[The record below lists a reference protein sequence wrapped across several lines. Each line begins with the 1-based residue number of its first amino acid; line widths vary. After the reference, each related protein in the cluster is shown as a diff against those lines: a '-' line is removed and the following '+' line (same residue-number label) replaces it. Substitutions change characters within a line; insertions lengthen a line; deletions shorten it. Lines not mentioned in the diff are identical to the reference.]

1 MQDTDIKD
9 HLDLVAL
16 QELREVM
23 GTEFPVLV
31 TTFVVDSEARIAAIR
46 AAQAAGDTEAV
57 REVAHS
63 FRGSSL
69 NIGAH
74 RVAAVCRILEQV
86 ARTGDAAGIARQI
99 PVLESACRVACSHLT
114 GWAAR

>member
-1 MQDTDIKD
+1 MHDTDIKD
-9 HLDLVAL
+9 HFDLVAL

-23 GTEFPVLV
+23 GMEFPVLV
-31 TTFVVDSEARIAAIR
+31 TTFVADSEARIAAIH
-46 AAQAAGDTEAV
+46 AAQAAADAEAL

-69 NIGAH
+69 NLGAH
-74 RVAAVCRILEQV
+74 RVAAACRTLENF

-99 PVLESACRVACSHLT
+99 PVLENACREACSHLT